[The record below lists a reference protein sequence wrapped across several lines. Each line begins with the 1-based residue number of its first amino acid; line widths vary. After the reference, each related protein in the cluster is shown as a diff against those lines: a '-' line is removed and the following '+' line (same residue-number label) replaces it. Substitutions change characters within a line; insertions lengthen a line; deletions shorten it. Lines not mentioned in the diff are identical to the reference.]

1 MKRKEEPKPF
11 KTVSAQVKYY
21 LSLYDKNVIWLAKAM
36 GISQSCLYGKMSD
49 PQKFT
54 LGDIKNIA
62 AVFKADRKEFGVIV

>member
-36 GISQSCLYGKMSD
+36 GMSQTSLYKKMKD
-49 PQKFT
+49 PQSFT
-54 LGDIKNIA
+54 LEDIAKIST
-62 AVFKADRKEFGVIV
+62 VFNVDTEKFGVMI